1 MWLPLFRSV
10 HRYVYNMVIRY
21 SLTMGKV
28 KHDRGRATL
37 HNYRTKYNTQN
48 DTEDATQAVKDGM
61 SMKLAATRS

>member
-1 MWLPLFRSV
+1 
-10 HRYVYNMVIRY
+10 
-21 SLTMGKV
+21 MGKV